1 MIGKKYSKKHGRHMW
16 GFDVRVS
23 DGSNKKRIRI
33 YEFKTRDEAQ
43 KALDATRRRERER
56 KYGIAPAINRPTL
69 HALIT
74 KRLPMIAARSE
85 RTRARRVL
93 FTWLALLDTKLKLD
107 EKFQPEGGYHCPLKV
122 DEVKTAH
129 IHTFIEKRQSDG
141 QAASSINRELTII
154 AATLNQAGEIFAE
167 LEQWKKPKIPKL
179 KVAKSRRE
187 RMVSNDEYARLI
199 SHLRREAEAHEGKRP
214 QDRRAAYKGRVR
226 VAQIFEFAMLTAAR
240 HGEIV
245 KLKWTDVDWERG
257 RVLIYQTKTC
267 AYKEIPLIPPLAAV
281 IKEREPAKGIYVF
294 TKGGNIYPKFYKIL
308 RRACE
313 ELGIPYG
320 KNIEDGLILHTTR
333 HTVTTHL
340 VESGLDYDTIG
351 LITGHKAKEL
361 IAHYSHKTPQSVA
374 RAAAALEQIAI
385 RRDSDPQ
392 KS

>member
-1 MIGKKYSKKHGRHMW
+1 
-16 GFDVRVS
+16 
-23 DGSNKKRIRI
+23 
-33 YEFKTRDEAQ
+33 
-43 KALDATRRRERER
+43 
-56 KYGIAPAINRPTL
+56 
-69 HALIT
+69 
-74 KRLPMIAARSE
+74 
-85 RTRARRVL
+85 
-93 FTWLALLDTKLKLD
+93 
-107 EKFQPEGGYHCPLKV
+107 
-122 DEVKTAH
+122 
-129 IHTFIEKRQSDG
+129 
-141 QAASSINRELTII
+141 
-154 AATLNQAGEIFAE
+154 
-167 LEQWKKPKIPKL
+167 
-179 KVAKSRRE
+179 
-187 RMVSNDEYARLI
+187 
-199 SHLRREAEAHEGKRP
+199 
-214 QDRRAAYKGRVR
+214 
-226 VAQIFEFAMLTAAR
+226 
-240 HGEIV
+240 
-245 KLKWTDVDWERG
+245 
-257 RVLIYQTKTC
+257 
-267 AYKEIPLIPPLAAV
+267 V